1 MSEWITDRLPNVENS
16 DSHGQVWI
24 SDCDGYVYV
33 EQFDQVKL
41 GTPWQTIANKPA
53 PYVKPP
59 EPKRWKPRD
68 MERFGT
74 LWMPVKEP
82 ALYVKPQKVYQV
94 LDGEYED
101 EYTVGIFS
109 TWAKA
114 YDCAIKANNWWPS
127 TYIDVWTIDGGSHK
141 PPQGRLGICIVR
153 MIENELGK
161 LVRWVN
167 PEYSADV
174 DPTDTITNTGDNND
188 QMES

>member
-1 MSEWITDRLPNVENS
+1 MSEWITYRLPTKEDSFANQVIIAWDDGSMSMTYYRHVEEGMPLM
-16 DSHGQVWI
+16 HI
-24 SDCDGYVYV
+24 
-33 EQFDQVKL
+33 
-41 GTPWQTIANKPA
+41 PKPK
-53 PYVKPP
+53 PYVKP

>member
-1 MSEWITDRLPNVENS
+1 MSEWITDRLPWSVDS
-16 DSHGQVWI
+16 DVMGKVWI
-24 SDCDGYVYV
+24 FEDNAVYWSDYSVV
-33 EQFDQVKL
+33 TP
-41 GTPWQTIANKPA
+41 GTPWMPIKQPA
-53 PYVKPP
+53 PYVKP
-59 EPKRWKPRD
+59 EPQRWKPRD

-74 LWMPVKEP
+74 LWMPVKKT

-114 YDCAIKANNWWPS
+114 YDCAIKANNCWPS
-127 TYIDVWTIDGGSHK
+127 TYIDVWIIDGGSHK

>member
-1 MSEWITDRLPNVENS
+1 MSEWITNRLPTAADADE
-16 DSHGQVWI
+16 DHRVWWT
-24 SDCDGYVYV
+24 STDGEVMRSYYGDIQIGEVWA
-33 EQFDQVKL
+33 
-41 GTPWQTIANKPA
+41 PKPKPVPPK
-53 PYVKPP
+53 PYVKP
-59 EPKRWKPRD
+59 EPQRWKPRD

-141 PPQGRLGICIVR
+141 PPYDRQGLCIVR

-167 PEYSADV
+167 PGYSADV
-174 DPTDTITNTGDNND
+174 DPTENTNKRGGEN
-188 QMES
+188 E